1 MTIEFSG
8 SVLRAALDCAA
19 KPSKDRPEFWCSRV
33 RVAARGTKETVVE
46 ATDGMM
52 LVQIVMEKSYEGEA
66 YATRD
71 IVSRIRPDDRCQL
84 DGLQLEVES
93 ETGDFDI
100 RASLLAVPEQVL
112 EVEGKNLRQW
122 PDFDALIPKGKRSA
136 ASMIGLSSELI
147 GKISKASKALSSP
160 EYPLAL
166 RMEAGGAQDPVKLVG
181 RSIFGDVVF
190 VVMPMSIIE
199 DEKTDDD
206 QNPTT
211 KDDVKQA
218 IADFAEGLEEIGVT
232 SATLKVGDKPARSVV
247 LKKDGKK
254 KTKRAGRDPVDF
266 DEAAGG
272 PLCGCGHREGHHLR
286 DGKACLADSPTSGP
300 EHTKC
305 ACEAFE
311 RAAP

>member
-1 MTIEFSG
+1 MIEFSG

-19 KPSKDRPEFWCSRV
+19 KPTKDRPTFWCSRI

-46 ATDGMM
+46 ATDGIM

-112 EVEGKNLRQW
+112 EVGGKNLRQW

-136 ASMIGLSSELI
+136 ASMIGLSSEAI

-160 EYPLAL
+160 EFPLAL

-181 RSIFGDVVF
+181 RSIFGDVTF
-190 VVMPMSIIE
+190 VVMPMSIVADEPQDEERASHSKDGVDLVPLMDAIE
-199 DEKTDDD
+199 ALAPE
-206 QNPTT
+206 
-211 KDDVKQA
+211 
-218 IADFAEGLEEIGVT
+218 EGSGVT
-232 SATLKVGDKPARSVV
+232 AVTLSAGGKSVTLKPRA
-247 LKKDGKK
+247 KKS
-254 KTKRAGRDPVDF
+254 KRAGRDPDEDVVDPT
-266 DEAAGG
+266 GG
-272 PLCGCGHREGHHLR
+272 
-286 DGKACLADSPTSGP
+286 
-300 EHTKC
+300 
-305 ACEAFE
+305 
-311 RAAP
+311 